1 MKKVL
6 IFFFLLITVVISI
19 TVIADVIQK
28 PKEYNVILISE
39 DTLRADRLGAYGN
52 SNVTPNID
60 RLAEKGVLF
69 ENAFVNYDWTLPSHV
84 SMLASLYGSAHGV
97 LSVDNFINPNTMT
110 IQKFLRGKG
119 YYTFGYT
126 GDVFVSRD
134 FGYDQGFDFFDDEE
148 GQSFSDF
155 YPKLIKHLEEVKDR
169 RFFLFIHSYDTHVYN
184 QPSKILNMSKP
195 DFDLWE
201 EEEFSILNESD
212 VEIIKNAYDSELHE
226 YDQYIGRLYSKLEE
240 LELLDNTILIFTS
253 DHGEEFLEHGKI
265 GHGLGDP
272 YEEIIKVPMIIR
284 FPEEVDVNVK
294 RITAQVQSLDIAP
307 TILHTLGY
315 RLPKTFQGKST
326 YDLIAGKKD
335 RLHEFLFT
343 ETRGGISIRTE
354 TEKYILRPDY
364 FEYYNLSND
373 PLEKNS
379 LLYPGKR
386 FEDEYLKFLQRNDKL
401 REKIGIAEREHDVS
415 DEIRDRILS
424 LGYLI

>member
-1 MKKVL
+1 M
-6 IFFFLLITVVISI
+6 
-19 TVIADVIQK
+19 
-28 PKEYNVILISE
+28 
-39 DTLRADRLGAYGN
+39 
-52 SNVTPNID
+52 
-60 RLAEKGVLF
+60 
-69 ENAFVNYDWTLPSHV
+69 
-84 SMLASLYGSAHGV
+84 
-97 LSVDNFINPNTMT
+97 
-110 IQKFLRGKG
+110 
-119 YYTFGYT
+119 
-126 GDVFVSRD
+126 
-134 FGYDQGFDFFDDEE
+134 
-148 GQSFSDF
+148 
-155 YPKLIKHLEEVKDR
+155 KDR

-415 DEIRDRILS
+415 DEIRKRILS